1 MAERRDYPFV
11 PDVAIPPGE
20 TIAEILEE
28 RGITQSDFAQLLG
41 RTEKNVSQLINGKAP
56 IGHDLAIDLERVL
69 GAPSSFWNNSE
80 STYRDL
86 LARHEEK
93 DRLSAEVAWAR
104 QFPLKEMEEQGFI
117 AREGGAGEQT
127 AGLLDYFGAASTDA
141 WKGYWASPK
150 RLAARMTSA
159 YTPDVPALTAWLR
172 AGEIAARGVETA
184 PFDAKAFEEI
194 VREAPALTLGDIE
207 QAVSTLQAR
216 CAQAGVALVLVPELP
231 KIRCSGVSRW
241 LSADKALIQL
251 CLRYKTADQLW
262 FSYFHE
268 ACHILRHSKK
278 RTYVAYLNE
287 QSYEELEANGF
298 AADALIKPAAWADF
312 VSQGKPSKAQVM
324 DFAGAQRV
332 APGVVVGR
340 LQHEKLIPFAQMND
354 LKVPL
359 TWV

>member
-1 MAERRDYPFV
+1 MSERKDYPFV

-86 LARHEEK
+86 LARQEEK
-93 DRLSAEVAWAR
+93 QRLSAEAAWAK
-104 QFPLKEMEEQGFI
+104 QFPLKEMEAQGFI
-117 AREGGAGEQT
+117 AREASGEQT

-159 YTPDVPALTAWLR
+159 YTPDIPALTAWLR
-172 AGEIAARGVETA
+172 AGELMAREIDTE
-184 PFDAKAFEEI
+184 PFDSRAFEEL
-194 VREAPALTLGDIE
+194 VRDAPALTLDDAA
-207 QAVSTLQAR
+207 QAFAALQVR
-216 CAQAGVALVLVPELP
+216 CAQSGVALVLVPELS

-241 LSADKALIQL
+241 LTPDRALIQL
-251 CLRYKTADQLW
+251 CLRHKTADQLW
-262 FSYFHE
+262 FSFFHE

-278 RTYVAYLNE
+278 RTHVAYLNE
-287 QSYEELEANGF
+287 QSYEELEANAF
-298 AADALIKPAAWADF
+298 AADAMIKPAAWADF
-312 VSQGKPSKAQVM
+312 TSRGRPSKAQVM
-324 DFAGAQRV
+324 DFAAAQGI

-340 LQHEKLIPFAQMND
+340 LQHEGLIPFKHMND

-359 TWV
+359 TWG